1 MLITSSSYTK
11 SSVKYKKSVI
21 KSNGFKTEKDN
32 QHPENE
38 LINYN
43 LKLKNNQKRISE
55 RKSSTTPLG
64 TPNFINNLIDSP
76 NANILNS
83 DLEGIPDTYDYK
95 SEIRRKTL
103 LRKDHVEKS
112 NCIEINEIP
121 EEEYDNHNDLNSIEI
136 QNVVDDKKK
145 SIENNNQMN
154 DSNIDKMLI
163 NNSESYIKND
173 SNVKLSNEVNRQ
185 TNSKN
190 SNKNIKSDEAVDNN
204 ENKLPFKQSED
215 NNFKIDQNVNKV
227 TPIDIQMTPYENDIH
242 IPKRKP
248 SNQESLKDKKQSK
261 SNIIE
266 EINKSSASKQS
277 LNKKNDRQSNQTNK
291 EINNSNKESKPK
303 NIEIEHLES
312 KQSIKEHNNIG
323 KRISTNCICN
333 EEVNNPINQSKIN
346 PEIIEKNKDIINS
359 KFVEGNNELSEIEKA
374 VNNEIDSD
382 ESILKNFNM
391 KTKMKDSD
399 MSMNND
405 SEIRVKDRTQRQID
419 NSRDKNFQ
427 SKKVNPISNNPFSR
441 KEIRTNS
448 NNHVEINKDIL
459 NDKKSKEPIDI
470 ILGQRETKKNVYQ
483 NIENSNYNDKMDLNL
498 ESLNIVLKQNKNQQ
512 SILSNHKNLT
522 EKQKNDKLNK
532 LNPKHQSSSEIMS
545 SKENNSKV
553 AESKSSRSFGKFLE
567 SYLENF
573 NKIDTSSLTIC
584 KSGLNMLGIKTLL
597 EKLKEKIVS
606 KKYSTKLTKLLRKF
620 SPNEIKDILDCVIN
634 VNIINFYFSIL
645 QINNDYL
652 AETKAIEKV
661 KIFDI
666 SLFQNL
672 TECFSNRN
680 FEPMMP
686 YFLEED
692 IFKIYKKIIIPIYVE
707 NVENDRDS
715 SENLI
720 LLLFDINANMINFY
734 DAKGRLLLEGE
745 ISNNKY
751 KISR

>member
-1 MLITSSSYTK
+1 M
-11 SSVKYKKSVI
+11 
-21 KSNGFKTEKDN
+21 
-32 QHPENE
+32 
-38 LINYN
+38 
-43 LKLKNNQKRISE
+43 
-55 RKSSTTPLG
+55 
-64 TPNFINNLIDSP
+64 
-76 NANILNS
+76 
-83 DLEGIPDTYDYK
+83 
-95 SEIRRKTL
+95 
-103 LRKDHVEKS
+103 
-112 NCIEINEIP
+112 
-121 EEEYDNHNDLNSIEI
+121 
-136 QNVVDDKKK
+136 
-145 SIENNNQMN
+145 
-154 DSNIDKMLI
+154 
-163 NNSESYIKND
+163 
-173 SNVKLSNEVNRQ
+173 
-185 TNSKN
+185 
-190 SNKNIKSDEAVDNN
+190 
-204 ENKLPFKQSED
+204 
-215 NNFKIDQNVNKV
+215 
-227 TPIDIQMTPYENDIH
+227 
-242 IPKRKP
+242 
-248 SNQESLKDKKQSK
+248 
-261 SNIIE
+261 
-266 EINKSSASKQS
+266 
-277 LNKKNDRQSNQTNK
+277 
-291 EINNSNKESKPK
+291 
-303 NIEIEHLES
+303 
-312 KQSIKEHNNIG
+312 
-323 KRISTNCICN
+323 
-333 EEVNNPINQSKIN
+333 
-346 PEIIEKNKDIINS
+346 
-359 KFVEGNNELSEIEKA
+359 SEIEKA

-448 NNHVEINKDIL
+448 NNHFEINKDIL

-686 YFLEED
+686 YFLEEE